1 MSTPADFAAPPAAP
15 AAADRRGCLKKAL
28 IGCGAV
34 ALLLAVCFIAFVI
47 YVRQRPDA
55 LTDFVMKQVESHYAA
70 DVTPGEKEELRA
82 AYAEFRTALREH
94 RIDREPLDRMRA
106 TFVSKG
112 SQSEVS
118 REQVRELTELF
129 RKAVAGASAAPSR
142 APDRTA
148 SPVPTP

>member
-15 AAADRRGCLKKAL
+15 PADGRGCLKKSL
-28 IGCGAV
+28 IGCGVV
-34 ALLLAVCFIAFVI
+34 ALLLAACFIAFVI

-70 DVTPGEKEELRA
+70 DVTAREKEELRA

-94 RIDREPLDRMRA
+94 RIAKEPLDQMRA

-112 SQSEVS
+112 SQNEVS

-129 RKAVAGASAAPSR
+129 RRAVAGAGAAPSR
-142 APDRTA
+142 APGRTA
-148 SPVPTP
+148 SPVATP